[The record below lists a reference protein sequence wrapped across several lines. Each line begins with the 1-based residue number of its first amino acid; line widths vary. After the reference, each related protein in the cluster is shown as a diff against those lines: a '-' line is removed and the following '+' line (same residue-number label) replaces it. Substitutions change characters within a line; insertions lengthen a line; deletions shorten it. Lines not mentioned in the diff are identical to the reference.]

1 MAPLLLQIQNIPS
14 LPLYTSLVALVI
26 LVLCWMRFKATHIPT
41 LLKLPPGPR
50 KLPVLGNLLQLV
62 GAVPH
67 HCLRDLASKYGPIIH
82 LRVGQVSV
90 VVISSPELT
99 KELLQTQEAIFSQ
112 RHTSD
117 LAVTA
122 SSNVLSG
129 VFFSPYNHFW
139 RQMRRISVLELLSR
153 KRVLSYRSIREE
165 EAWNL
170 VQSIKDHYQTK
181 LGHLNLSEVIFS
193 MQNNVTARA
202 ALGKKCKHGKEFT
215 ALINESLLLAGG
227 FALADLFPSL
237 KFLPYLTGIRS
248 ALEKINKK
256 VDQILNDVISE
267 HKDKTISRAH
277 DAADEQEDA
286 LVDVLLKLQD
296 AGGLQFDLTTTHIK
310 AVTLEM
316 YAGGSETSATTT
328 EWAMSELMRNP
339 KVMQKAQAEVRQVL
353 ARKRKIYEADIVLI
367 NVWAMG
373 RDPTHLG
380 AEADSF
386 QPERFQG
393 SGSIDY
399 RGSNLEFIPFG
410 AGKRICPGITFGTAA
425 VELAL
430 AQLLYHF
437 DWRLPSGT
445 GTKLEQLD
453 MTESVGWNTKRRD
466 DLYVVAI
473 PFLP

>member
-50 KLPVLGNLLQLV
+50 KLPVIGNLLQLV
-62 GAVPH
+62 GALPH

-99 KELLQTQEAIFSQ
+99 KELLQTQEAIFLQ
-112 RHTSD
+112 RPTSD

-122 SSNVLSG
+122 SSNALSG

-193 MQNNVTARA
+193 MQNNVPARA

-237 KFLPYLTGIRS
+237 KFLPYLTGTLIAREAS
-248 ALEKINKK
+248 SSTEIIGY
-256 VDQILNDVISE
+256 DIP
-267 HKDKTISRAH
+267 
-277 DAADEQEDA
+277 EQT
-286 LVDVLLKLQD
+286 K
-296 AGGLQFDLTTTHIK
+296 
-310 AVTLEM
+310 
-316 YAGGSETSATTT
+316 
-328 EWAMSELMRNP
+328 
-339 KVMQKAQAEVRQVL
+339 
-353 ARKRKIYEADIVLI
+353 VLI

-373 RDPTHLG
+373 RDPTHWG
-380 AEADSF
+380 AKADSF

-437 DWRLPSGT
+437 DWKLPS

-453 MTESVGWNTKRRD
+453 MTESAGWNTKRRD